1 MKNKT
6 ILKITSGVL
15 SGVVVLSG
23 ISQLGRI
30 DVQAKEKI
38 EVKAN
43 KDLQISIKEQ
53 NGGAVVDIIAV
64 RDVNNVDVKITIDGK
79 KVISYR
85 VNSLKAGQKEEKVIS
100 KEQLE
105 NFKRQLKNLANKRV
119 LPNTAP
125 VKKNI
130 ESKANIAG
138 SEIKVEVTYYAEE
151 EINTEDGRKEDPK
164 QPIEP
169 NKPSEQDKPDNPI
182 TPEDPSKPVN
192 PGDQDQEVIINDP
205 LLKKLINKNIDAA
218 RDDNQKIT
226 KSEIEKL
233 KIIKLRDKNNK
244 AILERK
250 SLKGTQ
256 DFKFVFTCGIKDL
269 SGLEKAIN
277 LEELNLDENEIT
289 DLTPLA
295 NLKKLKHLSLFR
307 NRITNLAPLSDLTN
321 LEFLDLYSNKL
332 TDISSLKN
340 LVNLKH
346 LDLHNNNDQTGDE
359 SHPIVS
365 GGIKDI
371 SAVANMTKLEVLS
384 LGSNDISDISVL
396 TGLTNI
402 KELIL
407 GGNHIKDYSK
417 VVDYIVPRIVKMI
430 NEEGGSIKFDGQKI
444 NYGKEVE
451 VNSKNVSMSSP
462 FVGINEIGRKLAK
475 QLESE
480 EAINF
485 FSDIKTNVE
494 GVSATYNVATSNFEL
509 TFTDEFLKQN
519 NGKTVPVNLKLGFE
533 EYAWSLTNIKI
544 KVNKK
549 TENPVVNESELR
561 NKLEILIKRD
571 IRSEEGYVPNEG
583 NQPNNNKWIEVRT
596 KAEQVLA
603 DNKAT
608 KEQIEQAITSLEE
621 ATYNAILGS
630 EKVKARKT
638 LISLGKFE
646 LIPQITKATT
656 IEKVK
661 KIVSDVKG
669 GTEEKPAKP
678 DEKDPKKPGNNDNKP
693 IEPEQPVKPTPEQPT
708 EKAVI
713 TGYEISNKVLESN
726 GGSLDVVIKGKNLTV
741 DNVRIKVLD
750 PFTATKNNN
759 LTDGI
764 VYKKVGDN
772 IIATINVPSNNENN
786 AKSYNLIFADK
797 NGQKVTTTYE
807 EGRGENGRVI
817 TVLPVGKTK
826 QDAVLSF
833 VTISSYQAHHS
844 TDLTTTTTDKGNV
857 SKKNGCSSL
866 WY

>member
-23 ISQLGRI
+23 ISQLGKI

-64 RDVNNVDVKITIDGK
+64 RDVNNVNVKITIDGE
-79 KVISYR
+79 KVISYHI
-85 VNSLKAGQKEEKVIS
+85 NSLKAGQKEEKVIS

-119 LPNTAP
+119 LPNTAS

-130 ESKANIAG
+130 ESKENIAG
-138 SEIKVEVTYYAEE
+138 SEIKVEVTYYVEE
-151 EINTEDGRKEDPK
+151 DINTENGRKEDPK

-169 NKPSEQDKPDNPI
+169 NKPINPI
-182 TPEDPSKPVN
+182 IPEDPSNPVN

-233 KIIKLRDKNNK
+233 KVIKLRDKENK

-256 DFKFVFTCGIKDL
+256 DFKFVSTCGIKDL

-307 NRITNLAPLSDLTN
+307 NRITNLAPLADLTN

-359 SHPIVS
+359 SHPTVS

-402 KELIL
+402 KELVL

-451 VNSKNVSMSSP
+451 VNSKNVSIPSP
-462 FVGINEIGRKLAK
+462 FAGINEIGKKLAK

-480 EAINF
+480 EDINF

-494 GVSATYNVATSNFEL
+494 GVSATYNAATSNFEL
-509 TFTDEFLKQN
+509 TFTDEFIKQN

-533 EYAWSLTNIKI
+533 EYTWSLTNIKI

-549 TENPVVNESELR
+549 AENPVVNESELR
-561 NKLEILIKRD
+561 NKLEVLIKRD
-571 IRSEEGYVPNEG
+571 IRSEEGYIPNEG

-669 GTEEKPAKP
+669 DTEEKPTKP
-678 DEKDPKKPGNNDNKP
+678 DEKNPKQPGDNNNKP
-693 IEPEQPVKPTPEQPT
+693 IEPEQPVNPTPEQPT

-759 LTDGI
+759 LTAGI

-786 AKSYNLIFADK
+786 AKSYNLTFVDK

-817 TVLPVGKTK
+817 TVLPAEKTK
-826 QDAVLSF
+826 QDSVLSF

-844 TDLTTTTTDKGNV
+844 TDLTTTDKGNV